1 MSVRTASRFFA
12 AALALPLLAAPM
24 VRPAAAQEIDAKQRE
39 AFEAVIRDYLLK
51 HPEVIEEAL
60 TALEKKKAEDAA
72 FAQKAI
78 ISEKSG
84 VLFNSTR
91 QVVLGNPQGD
101 VTVVEF
107 FDYNCG
113 YCKRALSDMMNI
125 ITEDKKVR
133 FVLKEFPVLGQGS
146 VEAAQVAVAVNRVAP
161 GKYMDF
167 HQKLL
172 LGRGEA
178 NKARALEA
186 AEGVGIDRKKLEAEL
201 AGPEIAATLEEVY
214 ALANGL
220 GLTGTPSY
228 VVGQTVVPGAIGHD
242 RLKQRISEARCGQAT
257 C

>member
-1 MSVRTASRFFA
+1 MIARLAAFCLA
-12 AALALPLLAAPM
+12 AALLFALPPAGRTQAA
-24 VRPAAAQEIDAKQRE
+24 E
-39 AFEAVIRDYLLK
+39 AFPPDQKKAIEQIIKDYLIA

-60 TALEKKKAEDAA
+60 VALERRKAEEAA
-72 FAQKAI
+72 SAQKAI

-91 QVVLGNPQGD
+91 QVVLGNPKGD

-125 ITEDKKVR
+125 INEDKNVR
-133 FVLKEFPVLGQGS
+133 FVLKEFPVLGQSS
-146 VEAAQVAVAVNRVAP
+146 VEAAQVAVAVNRIAP
-161 GKYMDF
+161 ARYMDF
-167 HQKLL
+167 HQRLL

-178 NKARALEA
+178 NKARAIEAAVAAGVDKAKLEA
-186 AEGVGIDRKKLEAEL
+186 ALSDKEVG
-201 AGPEIAATLEEVY
+201 ATLEEVY

-228 VVGQTVVPGAIGHD
+228 VVGQSVVPGAIGLD
-242 RLKQRISEARCGQAT
+242 RLKQKIAEARNCGST
-257 C
+257 SC